1 MLCHIIFSLLFFC
14 IPVFATK
21 IPFINNTVFIPTSNT
36 DITIITNQTCSQC
49 LCFILNSSYIALNC
63 LPNDTCQFFNT
74 FSRTYTIQTISQAR
88 LYFFQ
93 EIFPNASQCC
103 ISNTD
108 YLINKLNTTTPIHAN
123 IPGPRCLVFDN
134 NGYLVTVSWSINQ
147 IIRLYPTNLTIVS
160 YPLSPRFNDSPQL
173 ITYHNEA
180 YYVAFPYYIVAVD
193 TNTLTILSNITAP
206 NLSGTRG
213 MMFLNNGQTL
223 IVAST
228 FNSYLL
234 FFNQSATDS
243 TSYSFVNQ
251 QKVNYIDPH
260 GFWYVSDTYFYVTS
274 WQDNTIY
281 AYSATNNSVIWT
293 EQLFV
298 DAHSVAPSSDGNHL
312 TVDEC
317 DRYWFMLGGNGIR
330 IFNNQASLIANL
342 TRISA
347 SPFYSIITDKYV
359 IYVSDTSSNLI
370 IRIDPNIQC
379 YSDEEN

>member
-63 LPNDTCQFFNT
+63 LPNDTCQLFNT
-74 FSRTYTIQTISQAR
+74 FSRTYTIQAISQAR
-88 LYFFQ
+88 LYFLQ

-103 ISNTD
+103 IYNTD
-108 YLINKLNTTTPIHAN
+108 YLINKLNSTTPVYAN

-134 NGYLVTVSWSINQ
+134 NGYLVTVSWTINQ

-160 YPLSPRFNDSPQL
+160 HPLSPRFNDSPQL

-180 YYVAFPYYIVAVD
+180 YYTAFPYYIMVID
-193 TNTLTILSNITAP
+193 TSNLTIINNITAP
-206 NLSGTRG
+206 ILSGTRG

-223 IVAST
+223 IVVST
-228 FNSYLL
+228 DNSYLL
-234 FFNQSATDS
+234 FFNQSTAGS
-243 TSYSFVNQ
+243 KSYSFVNQ
-251 QKVNYIDPH
+251 QKVNYIYPH
-260 GFWYVSDTYFYVTS
+260 GLWYVSDTYFYVTS

-293 EQLFV
+293 EQLFL

-359 IYVSDTSSNLI
+359 IYVSDTSSNFI

-379 YSDEEN
+379 YSDESN